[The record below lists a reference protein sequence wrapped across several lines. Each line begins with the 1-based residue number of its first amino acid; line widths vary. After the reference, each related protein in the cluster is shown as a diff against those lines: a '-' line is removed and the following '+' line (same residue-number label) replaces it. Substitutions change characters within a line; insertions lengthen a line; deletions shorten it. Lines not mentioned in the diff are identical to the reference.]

1 MTRIANDAGRGYRSE
16 LRAHQ
21 AEETRERIL
30 DATIRVMA
38 GGLAFVSIPAVAHEA
53 GVSVPT
59 IYRHFG
65 SKRALIAAVHPHILR
80 QLGVD
85 DVVPPRSVGEFRD
98 WAFAM
103 IARADLAGDIARV
116 AMASPAADETRR
128 VTMPQRLAKIRQLAD
143 VLAPDLTQ
151 VDRDRF
157 ARLLVILTSSSAQRM
172 WRDPIGLSADEIV
185 DDLDWVVRAV
195 IAAGSGNGR

>member
-1 MTRIANDAGRGYRSE
+1 M
-16 LRAHQ
+16 
-21 AEETRERIL
+21 RIL

-38 GGLAFVSIPAVAHEA
+38 GGLAFLSIPAVAHEA

-65 SKRALIAAVHPHILR
+65 SKGALIAAVYPHIVR
-80 QLGVD
+80 HLGRE
-85 DVVPPRSVGEFRD
+85 DVVLPRSTDEFRG
-98 WAFAM
+98 W
-103 IARADLAGDIARV
+103 ARAMFARMDSVGDIARV

-128 VTMPQRLAKIRQLAD
+128 VTMPQRFARIRELAD
-143 VLAPDLTQ
+143 ALAPNLTS

-172 WRDPIGLSADEIV
+172 WRDPLGSPVDEAI
-185 DDLDWVVRAV
+185 DDLDWVVRAM
-195 IAAGSGNGR
+195 IASASGHGR